1 MSSFE
6 DLIQEYEDILNAMRE
21 RLRRAW
27 QFQSPGCYSGQAYWT
42 PAADVYETGTSYH
55 LFVELAGVDLDAVT
69 LTVDGG
75 SLTVSG
81 ERSRL
86 RAEDCSHIHQLE
98 ISHGGFQRV
107 FRFPVSL
114 DAEGV
119 QSSYKLGILEII
131 APKLQRETP
140 VDVS

>member
-1 MSSFE
+1 MSSYE

-21 RLRRAW
+21 RLKRAS
-27 QFQSPGCYSGQAYWT
+27 QFRLPGCYAGQAYWT
-42 PAADVYETGTSYH
+42 PAADIYETGKTYH
-55 LFVELAGVDLDAVT
+55 LFVELAGVDPAAVT
-69 LTVDGG
+69 VTVDGD
-75 SLTVSG
+75 SLMVSG

-98 ISHGGFQRV
+98 ISHGGFQRI
-107 FRFPVSL
+107 FQFPISL

-119 QSSYKLGILEII
+119 QSTYKLGILEII
-131 APKLQRETP
+131 APKLQEQAP